1 MNVDVDEVEYE
12 TPDMPGVFSGL
23 KKFNAVAVSHEYDF
37 IPSLQER
44 LSLAARCL
52 SRGARSIVDK
62 VRSLE
67 VMVDSAGFDELA
79 EQWAAIHTHGPLT
92 PEART
97 SAIHILNETFIQ
109 RSRRLVSAVAAAKA
123 QIALRTA
130 EGEGLNL
137 EHYSDPLLAYD
148 VARLDELE
156 QQAITL
162 QLEEDQLRADKQVV
176 VAALEILQ
184 SRTWLDHA
192 RDLLPGIEQIQVL
205 VTTAAVGKVEA
216 DVVTAAIERIT
227 QYLGFIDSGYRM
239 FSLIEARNK
248 ITDKLADLS
257 MRKSRDKSDRRVLKE
272 RAEKIR
278 RHAELVEARAYWVD
292 NMKRIAN
299 GLTVFSTRV
308 NAAIDANEH
317 SMVQASAELA
327 GFLRFLRHISR

>member
-1 MNVDVDEVEYE
+1 MNAGVDEVEYE
-12 TPDMPGVFSGL
+12 NPDMPGVFSGL

-97 SAIHILNETFIQ
+97 SAIHILNETFTQ

-148 VARLDELE
+148 VARLDE
-156 QQAITL
+156 
-162 QLEEDQLRADKQVV
+162 LRADKQVV